1 MSKDGLSASHSYGR
15 PKHEEGGHGAPPPND
30 NGNPRL
36 LGTQEPRDG
45 SKRINAYEYASSCS
59 VYQTFRM
66 SLTGQTHYLLL
77 TATVFA
83 IFPSRSGYIDQS
95 GNPARHHRTCQTL
108 SPPSQ
113 GV

>member
-1 MSKDGLSASHSYGR
+1 
-15 PKHEEGGHGAPPPND
+15 
-30 NGNPRL
+30 
-36 LGTQEPRDG
+36 
-45 SKRINAYEYASSCS
+45 
-59 VYQTFRM
+59 M

-113 GV
+113 GVWPTKSTVCAWQDRQSLWL